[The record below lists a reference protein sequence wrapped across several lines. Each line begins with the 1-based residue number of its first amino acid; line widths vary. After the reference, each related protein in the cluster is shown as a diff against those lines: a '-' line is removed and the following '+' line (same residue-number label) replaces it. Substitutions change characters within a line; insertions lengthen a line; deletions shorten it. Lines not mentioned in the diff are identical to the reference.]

1 MTDSPDLSAALDLA
15 NWHGADE
22 LQAAVRRLEE
32 EMAAAIAEEAA
43 DGETLRR
50 ELLTRLDEVEP
61 AARASGAG
69 VYRVTPRQ
77 LARAQRSLLDG
88 GAASVGTESAAHESP
103 RMGVA
108 QVGVCLAQYDGRQAG
123 GGWGTRLYRR
133 NQAVAGDAM
142 ERALQLLESQAA
154 RQVRERL
161 RPDGGADDD
170 RGPAELA
177 RRGIAAYAERAILL
191 DEATAPWR
199 FGRGPFAPY
208 ELLTGS
214 GNMEILRRGLAV
226 LRRYVEEGVRLA
238 FVANP
243 GRERVLELIGSGLR
257 PGEFALVQ
265 TDRHRCH
272 QIVEE
277 GNLRGEHRAYAEAF
291 VREIAPRVIC
301 GVCRVTRAAPPQPFW
316 CHADHAVPAAI
327 ALMADAM
334 HRPYANAPLLPDL
347 ARAQA
352 RAAFAADGLNASV
365 TAARVQ
371 RDRPFG

>member
-1 MTDSPDLSAALDLA
+1 MIDLSAALDLA

-22 LQAAVRRLEE
+22 LQAAARRLEGE
-32 EMAAAIAEEAA
+32 LARALAEEVA
-43 DGETLRR
+43 DGQTLRA
-50 ELLTRLDEVEP
+50 ELLTRLGEVEP
-61 AARASGAG
+61 AARAEGAG
-69 VYRVTPRQ
+69 VYRATPRQ
-77 LARAQRSLLDG
+77 LLRAQRSLLGG

-108 QVGVCLAQYDGRQAG
+108 QVGVCLVQYDGRQAG

-133 NQAVAGDAM
+133 NQAVAGDAL
-142 ERALQLLESQAA
+142 ERALALLEDQAQ
-154 RQVRERL
+154 RQARERL
-161 RPDGGADDD
+161 RPDVTSDDE

-177 RRGIAAYAERAILL
+177 RRGIAAYAERLILL

-214 GNMEILRRGLAV
+214 GNMHVLRRGLAM
-226 LRRYVEEGVRLA
+226 LRRYVDEGVRFA

-243 GRERVLELIGSGLR
+243 GRERVLELIGAGLR

-265 TDRHRCH
+265 TDRDRCD

-277 GNLRGEHRAYAEAF
+277 GNLRGEHRELAQAF
-291 VREIAPRVIC
+291 VRQVAPRVTC
-301 GVCRVTRAAPPQPFW
+301 GVCRVTRTAPPQAFW
-316 CHADHAVPAAI
+316 CHADHAVPAAV

-352 RAAFAADGLNASV
+352 GAAFAADGLHASV
-365 TAARVQ
+365 TAARVRQ
-371 RDRPFG
+371 GRPFG